1 MSDAREPS
9 PWEAGRRAVADVAL
23 PASLVL
29 LAALALVVA
38 YYRVPAV
45 GQLLDRLGALNR
57 EHGLAFAAALTAV
70 TAGLIPWLLR
80 MALPSLRP
88 AHPWRDLLHSLVWWA
103 LMGIVVA
110 SFYRLLA
117 LVLGAERTPGV
128 VALSVLCDST
138 LFTMLIGS
146 PGNALSHLWKDLGWD
161 LAVFRR
167 HLRPGWYRRIV
178 VPNLL
183 PNWVVWIP
191 GTAIFY
197 SLPPDLQL
205 PVANGIGCCWALLCV
220 RIAAHSARPGPAE
233 ASAHPSA

>member
-1 MSDAREPS
+1 MSANREPS
-9 PWEAGRRAVADVAL
+9 PWEAGRRAAGDVAL

-38 YYRVPAV
+38 YYQVPAV
-45 GQLLDRLGALNR
+45 GQALDRLGAVSR
-57 EHGLAFAAALTAV
+57 SGGLVFAAGLTAL

-80 MALPSLRP
+80 MTMASIRP
-88 AHPWRDLLHSLVWWA
+88 AHPWRDLLHSVVWWA
-103 LMGIVVA
+103 LMGVVVS

-117 LVLGAERTPGV
+117 VVFGDQPSPGV
-128 VALSVLCDST
+128 VALKVLCDCT

-146 PGNALSHLWKDLGWD
+146 PGNALSHLWKDLAWD
-161 LAVFRR
+161 VPAMRR

-178 VPNLL
+178 IPNLL

-197 SLPPDLQL
+197 SLPLDLQL

-220 RIAAHSARPGPAE
+220 RIAAHSSGADPVSASSHPA
-233 ASAHPSA
+233 A